1 MVVIVT
7 ALAIAGGALA
17 WTQLGGGAEAAT
29 PYRATAKFGRLAQI
43 TSGRATIVLAD
54 GQRRLTFAK
63 NFWTKAAP
71 DLYVYLVEGA
81 GRGGEINGGY
91 KLARLDYVEGS
102 QQYVIPK
109 NVELDPPF
117 AVVIWC
123 DLCDSAWGHAQ
134 FT

>member
-1 MVVIVT
+1 MVIVS
-7 ALAIAGGALA
+7 ALAVAGGAFA
-17 WTQLGGGAEAAT
+17 WTQMGASEAT
-29 PYRATAKFGRLAQI
+29 PYRATAKFGRLAAI
-43 TSGRATIVLAD
+43 TSGRATIVLAGD
-54 GQRRLTFAK
+54 QRRLTFAK

-91 KLARLDYVEGS
+91 QLARLDAVDGP

-123 DLCDSAWGHAQ
+123 DLCDKAWGHAQ